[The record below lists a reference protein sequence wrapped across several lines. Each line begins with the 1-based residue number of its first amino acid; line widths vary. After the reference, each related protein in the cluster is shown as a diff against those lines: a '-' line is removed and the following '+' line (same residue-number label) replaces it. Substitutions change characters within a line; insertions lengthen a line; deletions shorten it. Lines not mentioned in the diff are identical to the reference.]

1 MVTLGL
7 KTSRMFPA
15 RSSLAGL
22 IVMLAIIAGLLAVSV
37 GSQSAGGLGKGG
49 AGTAL
54 LSLRSAKR
62 QQPELIAS
70 GARQQIQALL
80 AEKESRSPVQQ
91 KIDSQLLYA
100 IKLRR
105 GESIAAGVQTLA
117 VEVGADDAGL
127 VTVDITAI
135 VDEQLVKE
143 LAGMGI
149 EVLSVFPQYH
159 TLRAVASLEQ
169 LETIAG
175 FPQVRFIQPK
185 QEALYSQAPAQTQS
199 LSDAPAASTD
209 LGDRAARVRSQFE
222 YIINPAPLSPE
233 TPVTI
238 GSATSQ
244 GDTTHR
250 AFSARG
256 TFNTDGT
263 GMKIGVLSDG
273 VTNLATSQSTGD
285 LGAVTV
291 LPGQGGS
298 GDEGTAMLEIIHD
311 LAPGAQLFFATA
323 GGGIANFA
331 QNIRNLR
338 SAGCDIIVDDVGY
351 FVESP
356 FQDGQTSGVIS
367 TNNAGLATQAVNDV
381 VASGALYFSS
391 AANSGNKNDGTSGT
405 WEGDFVDG
413 GTLSPEPSP
422 SPTASPSPFPVGK
435 VHDFDPSAAISQ
447 FDTITASGGVV
458 NLHWSD
464 PLGGSGNDYDLF
476 VLNSTGTAVVA
487 SSTNVQNGTQDSYE
501 QVSSSADL
509 INNRL
514 VIFQKPGAANRF
526 LHLSNNR
533 GRLSFNTDGDTHG
546 HNAASGGYGVAAVC
560 ASCVYPSVF
569 SSSNSIETFSSNGPR
584 RIFFNGNSTPITPG
598 DFSSTGGTV
607 LQKPDVT
614 AADGVSVSGAGGF
627 PSPFFGTSAAAP
639 HAAAIAALIR
649 AANPALTPAQVKTVL
664 TSTAIDIEAPG
675 TDRDSGAGIVMPYA
689 ALQSMGAPV
698 VGKAFL
704 ELSTITQTETGGNSN
719 GMIEPGESGTLS
731 INLNNTGL
739 LAATGVTTTLTCS
752 TSGVTMTNGN
762 SAYPDLAAM
771 IGTGSNTTPFLFSL
785 SSSMLIDPKVNFTL
799 TINYTGGHQ
808 PSQSWDFSVQFGRQ
822 PITTTLDGVAPQTSP
837 SYPITSTGTQTG
849 RLVRSDPPSTCA
861 VSQPNPGL
869 QDSLSHAFDSY
880 TFTNNNGAAAC
891 VAVTLTP
898 QTTALYQA
906 VAYLGTY
913 DPTNVT
919 SNYLA
924 DIGASPAPFTGKSF
938 SFILTPGQT
947 TVIVVNEVVTGGGV
961 GTNYSL
967 QVSGLGLGTG
977 APTPTPTPT
986 PTVTPTPSPTPT
998 PTPSASSI
1006 VISQIYGGGG
1016 TPGATYL
1023 NSYLEIFNR
1032 GNTAIDLNHYIF
1044 LFGTD
1049 TGPFNSSVSFTSTQ
1063 AFLIQPGQHR
1073 LIQLGSGGSSGG
1085 PPPVPPDLGFG
1096 SFVNIGLAGKIAIA
1110 KPGSPFPSGTCPLPN
1125 SDILDY
1131 VGFGGTANC
1140 FEGNGPTPAL
1150 SNTTAAIRKNNGCTD
1165 TDNNSS
1171 DFSVGSPNLRDGFS
1185 PFNSCLASLQFSAA
1199 NYLVGEGDGSVLITV
1214 NRSGNTSVPATVD
1227 FATSDGTA
1235 TQSRD
1240 YELASGTLNFAA
1252 GETTKTFTVLIVD
1265 DANVEG
1271 NETLNLTLTNP
1282 TGGALASPSAAV
1294 LTITDNDSNPPT
1306 ANPLDQARFFVQQHY
1321 YDFLSRFPDSGGWD
1335 FWTNTITQ
1343 CGADQACINAKR
1355 IDVSNAFY
1363 FELEFQQTGAYVY
1376 RLYRAA
1382 FGNNQAFPNP
1392 NPDPLHPGEEKK
1404 VPAYLQFMRDRARVA
1419 GGSQLHQSQFDLANS
1434 FVQRPEFL
1442 ARYPANLDGPTF
1454 VDALLAT
1461 IKNDIGPDLTSQRP
1475 ALIAVFNAGGRGAVM
1490 LQLADD
1496 DAQAN
1501 PVNNRAFI
1509 DAEYN
1514 RAFVFTQYAGYLRRD
1529 ADMAGFLF
1537 WLGQVNSG
1545 PLRDVPKQHA
1555 MVCSFITSA
1564 EYQLRFSPVV
1574 TRTNAECPQ

>member
-1 MVTLGL
+1 
-7 KTSRMFPA
+7 
-15 RSSLAGL
+15 
-22 IVMLAIIAGLLAVSV
+22 
-37 GSQSAGGLGKGG
+37 
-49 AGTAL
+49 
-54 LSLRSAKR
+54 
-62 QQPELIAS
+62 
-70 GARQQIQALL
+70 
-80 AEKESRSPVQQ
+80 
-91 KIDSQLLYA
+91 
-100 IKLRR
+100 
-105 GESIAAGVQTLA
+105 
-117 VEVGADDAGL
+117 
-127 VTVDITAI
+127 
-135 VDEQLVKE
+135 
-143 LAGMGI
+143 MGI
-149 EVLSVFPQYH
+149 EVASVFPQYH
-159 TLRAVASLEQ
+159 TLRAVAALDQ

-185 QEALYSQAPAQTQS
+185 QEAEFSQAPAQTQS
-199 LSDAPAASTD
+199 LSDGPSPATD
-209 LGDRAARVRSQFE
+209 LGDRGARIRSQIQYFF
-222 YIINPAPLSPE
+222 NPAPLSPA

-256 TFNTDGT
+256 TFNTDGS

-285 LGAVTV
+285 LGPVTV
-291 LPGQGGS
+291 LPGQGGA
-298 GDEGTAMLEIIHD
+298 GDEGTAILEIIHD

-351 FVESP
+351 FTESP

-367 TNNAGLATQAVNDV
+367 TNNGGLATQAVNDV

-422 SPTASPSPFPVGK
+422 SPTASPSPFPLGK
-435 VHDFDPSAAISQ
+435 VHDFDPSAAVVQ
-447 FDTITASGGVV
+447 YDTVTASGGVV

-487 SSTNVQNGTQDSYE
+487 SSTNVQNGTQDPYE
-501 QVSSSADL
+501 QVSSAVDL
-509 INNRL
+509 TNNRI
-514 VIFQKPGAANRF
+514 VILQKPGAANRF

-533 GRLSFNTDGDTHG
+533 GRLNFNTDGDTHG

-560 ASCVYPSVF
+560 ASCIYPSVF

-598 DFSSTGGTV
+598 DFSSTGGAV

-627 PSPFFGTSAAAP
+627 PNPFFGTSAAAP

-649 AANPALTPAQVKTVL
+649 AANPALTPAQIKTVL

-689 ALQSMGAPV
+689 ALQSMGGPV

-719 GMIEPGESGTLS
+719 GMIEPGESGTLN
-731 INLNNTGL
+731 IGLNNTGL
-739 LAATGVTTTLTCS
+739 LAASGITTTLTSS
-752 TSGVTMTNGN
+752 TPGVTITNGN
-762 SAYPDLAAM
+762 SAYPDLAATSGS
-771 IGTGSNTTPFLFSL
+771 GTNTTPFAVSL
-785 SSSMLIDPKVNFTL
+785 DPSMSIDPKVNFTL
-799 TINYTGGHQ
+799 TLNYTGGHQ
-808 PSQSWDFSVQFGRQ
+808 PSQSWDFTVQFGRQ
-822 PITTTLDGVAPQTSP
+822 PITTTLDGVAPPTSP

-861 VSQPNPGL
+861 LPQPNPGL
-869 QDSLSHAFDSY
+869 QDSLSRSFDSY
-880 TFTNNNGAAAC
+880 TFTNPANGANAC
-891 VAVTLTP
+891 VTVTLTP

-906 VAYLGTY
+906 EAYLGSF
-913 DPTNVT
+913 DSANIT

-938 SFILTPGQT
+938 SFVLAPGQT
-947 TVIVVNEVVTGGGV
+947 AVIVVNEVITGGAI

-977 APTPTPTPT
+977 VPTPTPTPT
-986 PTVTPTPSPTPT
+986 PTGTPSPTPT
-998 PTPSASSI
+998 PTPSAGSI

-1016 TPGATYL
+1016 TPGATYV

-1032 GNTAIDLNHYIF
+1032 GNTTIDLNHYIF

-1049 TGPFNSSVSFTSTQ
+1049 TGPFNASISFSSTQ
-1063 AFLIQPGQHR
+1063 SFPIQPGQHR

-1085 PPPVPPDLGFG
+1085 PAPVPPDLSFG
-1096 SFVNIGLAGKIAIA
+1096 SFINIGLAGKIAIA
-1110 KPGSPFPSGTCPLPN
+1110 KPGSPFPAGTCPLPN

-1140 FEGNGPTPAL
+1140 FEGNGPTAAL
-1150 SNTTAAIRKNNGCTD
+1150 SNTTAAIRKSSGCTD
-1165 TDNNSS
+1165 TDNNAS
-1171 DFSVGSPNLRDGFS
+1171 DFSVGPPNLRNGFP
-1185 PFNSCLASLQFSAA
+1185 PFTSCVASLQFSAA
-1199 NYLVGEGDGSVLITV
+1199 NYLAGEGDRGVLITV
-1214 NRSGNTSVPATVD
+1214 NRTGNTSVPATVD

-1235 TQSRD
+1235 KQISD
-1240 YELASGTLNFAA
+1240 YEVASGTLSFAA

-1265 DANVEG
+1265 DAYVEG
-1271 NETLNLTLTNP
+1271 NEALNITLSNP
-1282 TGGALASPSAAV
+1282 TGGAVGSPGTAV

-1306 ANPLDQARFFVQQHY
+1306 ANPLDVARFFVQQHY
-1321 YDFLSRFPDSGGWD
+1321 YDFLSRFPDLGGWD

-1382 FGNNQAFPNP
+1382 FGNNQPFPNP
-1392 NPDPLHPGEEKK
+1392 IPDPLNPGEEKK
-1404 VPAYLQFMRDRARVA
+1404 VPAYLQFMQDRARVT
-1419 GGSQLHQSQFDLANS
+1419 GGSQLHQSQFDLANA
-1434 FVQRPEFL
+1434 FVLRPEFL
-1442 ARYPANLDGPTF
+1442 AKYPANLDGPTF
-1454 VDALLAT
+1454 VGAVLAT
-1461 IKNDIGPDLTSQRP
+1461 IKSDIGPDLASQRP
-1475 ALIAVFNAGGRGAVM
+1475 ELIAVFNAGGRGAVM

-1537 WLGQVNSG
+1537 WLGQVNSA
-1545 PLRDVPKQHA
+1545 PLRDVAKQHA

-1564 EYQLRFSPVV
+1564 EYQQRLSSVV
-1574 TRTNAECPQ
+1574 THTNAECPH